1 MTVKQ
6 HVSERQRRRQKIGR
20 RGEEA
25 ACEFLL
31 GQGMKI
37 VDRNWKC
44 GYGEA
49 DIIALDDKTLVFCEV
64 RTRTTAVQGDP
75 AQSITAKKR
84 ERYYKL
90 IQVFRSR
97 TAIRHNAVRFD
108 FIGIHVDQI
117 SRRVQLHY
125 VRNVSGAD

>member
-1 MTVKQ
+1 
-6 HVSERQRRRQKIGR
+6 
-20 RGEEA
+20 
-25 ACEFLL
+25 
-31 GQGMKI
+31 
-37 VDRNWKC
+37 
-44 GYGEA
+44 
-49 DIIALDDKTLVFCEV
+49 
-64 RTRTTAVQGDP
+64 P

-117 SRRVQLHY
+117 SRRAQLHY